1 MSFSSVTNS
10 LPLWALYLISLGVI
24 FGSLEVGWRLGNHRR
39 QRLDEQRLT
48 PVTAAVGSTLGLLAF
63 LLAFTFGMAATRFEN
78 RKQVVIQEANAIG
91 TTYLRVD
98 FLPEQLRAEARN
110 LLRDYAVLRSG
121 GMSAV
126 LSPEGRAKTADLQ
139 GRMWAVAATAKA
151 TSDTV
156 FTGLFVQ
163 SLNETIDLDTVR
175 VAANRNQ
182 IPDSIW
188 FMLGVVTILSMVAV
202 GYEFGLTG
210 TRNWAVM
217 ILLTVVFTTV
227 LVLIADLDQ
236 PQAGFLQ
243 VSQQPLIDLIKTI
256 GTPVP

>member
-1 MSFSSVTNS
+1 MSVSSVTNS
-10 LPLWALYLISLGVI
+10 LPLWALYLLSLGII

-39 QRLDEQRLT
+39 QRFDEQRLT

-63 LLAFTFGMAATRFEN
+63 LLAFTFGMAATRFDN
-78 RKQVVIQEANAIG
+78 RKQVVIQEADAIG
-91 TTYLRVD
+91 TTYLRAD
-98 FLPEQLRAEARN
+98 FLPEQFRGEAQD
-110 LLRDYAVLRSG
+110 LLRKYAVLRSG
-121 GMSAV
+121 GMSAIM
-126 LSPEGRAKTADLQ
+126 SPEGRVKTEDLHA
-139 GRMWAVAATAKA
+139 RLWAIAATAKA

-156 FTGLFVQ
+156 LTGLFVQ

-188 FMLGVVTILSMVAV
+188 FMLGVVTVLSMVAV

-210 TRNWAVM
+210 TRNWAVT
-217 ILLTVVFTTV
+217 ILLAVVFTTV
-227 LVLIADLDQ
+227 IVLIADLDQ
-236 PQAGFLQ
+236 PQTGFLR
-243 VSQQPLIDLIKTI
+243 VSQQPLIDLIQSI